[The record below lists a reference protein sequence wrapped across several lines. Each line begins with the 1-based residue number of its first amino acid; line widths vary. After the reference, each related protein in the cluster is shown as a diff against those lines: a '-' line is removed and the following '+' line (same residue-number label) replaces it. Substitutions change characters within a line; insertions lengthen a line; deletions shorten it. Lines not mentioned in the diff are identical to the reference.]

1 VHQQI
6 NFGRRKIRRQIVP
19 PDNLEKEAECVYRL
33 LNREVG
39 ARGEIDSLAD
49 SIFDGLADGHL
60 VRLNFF
66 RGESFD
72 DLGAVPCVNDLVEE
86 LQL

>member
-1 VHQQI
+1 
-6 NFGRRKIRRQIVP
+6 
-19 PDNLEKEAECVYRL
+19 

-60 VRLNFF
+60 VGLDFF
-66 RGESFD
+66 MGESFD
-72 DLGAVPCVNDLVEE
+72 VVGAVPGMNNLVEE
-86 LQL
+86 LQLQSGHSRDKKFHKR

>member
-1 VHQQI
+1 
-6 NFGRRKIRRQIVP
+6 
-19 PDNLEKEAECVYRL
+19 

>member
-49 SIFDGLADGHL
+49 SIFEALQTVIWCDSISSGERVSTTWVLFLA
-60 VRLNFF
+60 
-66 RGESFD
+66 
-72 DLGAVPCVNDLVEE
+72 
-86 LQL
+86 